1 MTDGTPYGEF
11 EAALFVRMLQLER
24 EGAGPVFDL
33 EAVMDGTEVGFHREW
48 GRRFVSDNK
57 DRFGRSQSTMQ
68 SLRFELSAQGRAR
81 ALELENAK
89 LPKTL
94 VERLTGDTSQRLVNI
109 GNFFIAALALVVATI
124 AMLKD

>member
-1 MTDGTPYGEF
+1 
-11 EAALFVRMLQLER
+11 
-24 EGAGPVFDL
+24 
-33 EAVMDGTEVGFHREW
+33 MDGTEVGFHREW